1 MKRIIPFKLLILGL
15 LAACVTVNV
24 YFPAAAAEQ
33 AADRIIVTV
42 TSQPGGAKSNNET
55 NETAPKK
62 TPPNS
67 RLTPRTDGLMRDG
80 TGTDRLA
87 STDLAPAN
95 LVHTVLVPVAPA
107 RANVTPA
114 ALAHAALAHAN
125 LAHANLV
132 HTVLVPAA
140 PARANVTPVALAPA
154 NLAPAALAVDGSG
167 RPGLAAHSPATDRPV
182 LLAAAGALLNLLI
195 PAAEAQASPNLD
207 VSDPQ
212 IRAVTASMQ
221 QRFGDLKKY
230 FDTGVIGLTADGQVT
245 IRDQNAVPLAERA
258 VVARLVAEDNRDRAT
273 LYAELARANKHP
285 EWESDIRRTFARR
298 WVERGA
304 QSGWYYQ
311 DASGKWLQK

>member
-1 MKRIIPFKLLILGL
+1 MRRLIPVKLVILGL

-33 AADRIIVTV
+33 AADRIIDTV
-42 TSQPGGAKSNNET
+42 TSQPGGTKPNEP

-67 RLTPRTDGLMRDG
+67 RLTPNREQ
-80 TGTDRLA
+80 
-87 STDLAPAN
+87 
-95 LVHTVLVPVAPA
+95 PVAG
-107 RANVTPA
+107 R
-114 ALAHAALAHAN
+114 
-125 LAHANLV
+125 
-132 HTVLVPAA
+132 
-140 PARANVTPVALAPA
+140 PVADSLVAGRLVADRPA
-154 NLAPAALAVDGSG
+154 GDQ
-167 RPGLAAHSPATDRPV
+167 PV

-195 PAAEAQASPNLD
+195 PAAEAQSSPNLD

-230 FDTGVIGLTADGQVT
+230 FDAGVIGLTADGQVA
-245 IRDQNAVPLAERA
+245 IRDQNAIPLAERA

-273 LYAELARANKHP
+273 LYAEIAKANKHP
-285 EWESDIRRTFARR
+285 EWEPDIRRTFARR

-304 QSGWYYQ
+304 QPGWYYQ
-311 DASGKWLQK
+311 DSSGKWLQK

>member
-1 MKRIIPFKLLILGL
+1 MKRLIPFKLLILGL

-33 AADRIIVTV
+33 AADRIIDTV
-42 TSQPGGAKSNNET
+42 TSQPGGTKPNDT

-67 RLTPRTDGLMRDG
+67 RLTPQGDQAVA
-80 TGTDRLA
+80 DRA
-87 STDLAPAN
+87 IGDQ
-95 LVHTVLVPVAPA
+95 
-107 RANVTPA
+107 
-114 ALAHAALAHAN
+114 
-125 LAHANLV
+125 
-132 HTVLVPAA
+132 
-140 PARANVTPVALAPA
+140 
-154 NLAPAALAVDGSG
+154 
-167 RPGLAAHSPATDRPV
+167 PV

-221 QRFGDLKKY
+221 QRFGELKKY
-230 FDTGVIGLTADGQVT
+230 FDTGVIGLTADGQVA
-245 IRDQNAVPLAERA
+245 IRDQNAIPLAERA

-273 LYAELARANKHP
+273 LYAEIAKANKHP
-285 EWESDIRRTFARR
+285 EWEPDIRRTFARR

-304 QSGWYYQ
+304 QPGWYYQ
-311 DASGKWLQK
+311 DSSGKWLQK